1 MPRRKASSTTK
12 LPMKPLAP
20 VTNKFK
26 FILSYTRIGRKDSD
40 YSVETARKGLF
51 FYFFKPHQTQRP
63 TDQLPNGPTAQRPN
77 GLSQT
82 LPT

>member
-40 YSVETARKGLF
+40 YSVDTARKGLF
-51 FYFFKPHQTQRP
+51 FYFFKPQQTQRP
-63 TDQLPNGPTAQRPN
+63 TDQRPD